1 MLEVEIQK
9 LTAAIEA
16 LTAELRSAKVGN
28 QLPTQTPTNLD
39 KLQQDDRSYREDDA
53 VREAMQA
60 ERTAMMERID
70 GVLNADHE
78 QAKPKRGRPKKEE
91 AVVEQTEE
99 MAEKSPEKSPEP
111 ANISFAEITQ
121 DDVKTIAMEI
131 SRADSSARP
140 IIMDIL
146 GKRGSKTITQLDPR
160 FYREVHADLMA
171 LAYEIAKNGEP
182 V

>member
-28 QLPTQTPTNLD
+28 QLPTQTPTNSDSRSKTVEDAEETPTETSTETPTNLD
-39 KLQQDDRSYREDDA
+39 
-53 VREAMQA
+53 
-60 ERTAMMERID
+60 
-70 GVLNADHE
+70 
-78 QAKPKRGRPKKEE
+78 KPKRGRPKKEE

-146 GKRGSKTITQLDPR
+146 DKRGSKTITQLDPR